1 MSLFDFFNF
10 FSHAHNE
17 KRQADAPLCGRSM
30 VEMLGVLA
38 IIGVLSV
45 GAISGYSKAMMK
57 YKLNKQREQISQI
70 MMSLIE
76 YRSIFTSV
84 GHQESIV
91 PILIKLNALPQEM
104 IKPNVSTAIYD
115 NLSSNITIFRTD
127 GDGVY
132 FIYGMSNVSDDNHTI
147 CRNILESFKE
157 YSDVLSALGV
167 NSDTEEGMN
176 QQSWYYGDS
185 FSDNYK
191 KIHQLDI
198 STMNSLC
205 EKCDSNRCG
214 IVAIVDSD

>member
-1 MSLFDFFNF
+1 MNLFKF
-10 FSHAHNE
+10 FSFSSLTHNE
-17 KRQADAPLCGRSM
+17 RRQADAALCGRSM

-70 MMSLIE
+70 MISLIE

-115 NLSSNITIFRTD
+115 NLSSNITIFRSD

-157 YSDVLSALGV
+157 YSDVLFALGV

-176 QQSWYYGDS
+176 QQDWYYSDS

>member
-1 MSLFDFFNF
+1 MREN
-10 FSHAHNE
+10 
-17 KRQADAPLCGRSM
+17 GRSM

-132 FIYGMSNVSDDNHTI
+132 FAYGMSNVSDDNHTI
-147 CRNILESFKE
+147 CRNILESLKE
-157 YSDVLSALGV
+157 YSSVLYALGV
-167 NSDTEEGMN
+167 NSTTAEDVN

-205 EKCDSNRCG
+205 EKCNSNRCG
-214 IVAIVDSD
+214 IIAIVASD

>member
-1 MSLFDFFNF
+1 MNLFKF
-10 FSHAHNE
+10 FSFSSLTHNE
-17 KRQADAPLCGRSM
+17 RRQADAALCGRSM

-104 IKPNVSTAIYD
+104 IKPNVSTKIYD
-115 NLSSNITIFRTD
+115 NLSSSITIFRTD

-132 FIYGMSNVSDDNHTI
+132 FRYGMSNVSDDNHTI

-157 YSDVLSALGV
+157 YSDVLYALGV

-176 QQSWYYGDS
+176 QQGWYYGDS

-205 EKCDSNRCG
+205 EKCDSNQCG
-214 IVAIVDSD
+214 IIAIVDSD

>member
-1 MSLFDFFNF
+1 MNKKERSERTQNRTDAT
-10 FSHAHNE
+10 FS
-17 KRQADAPLCGRSM
+17 GRSM

-84 GHQESIV
+84 GHKESIV

-132 FIYGMSNVSDDNHTI
+132 FAYGMSNVSDDNHTI
-147 CRNILESFKE
+147 CRNILESLKE
-157 YSDVLSALGV
+157 YSSVLYALGV
-167 NSDTEEGMN
+167 NSTTAEDVN

-198 STMNSLC
+198 STMNSVC

-214 IVAIVDSD
+214 IVAIVGSRL